1 MNEEQ
6 FNSEKNY
13 KVALSISKSMLSKR
27 LITDKEYNKIDR
39 MLMEKYKPIIGSL

>member
-1 MNEEQ
+1 MSEEQ

-13 KVALSISKSMLSKR
+13 RVALYLAKSMVLKG